1 MLSLALEIIISRDLN
16 STQAFWLGHLSYAS
30 ALQMPL
36 SAYAESQAVSDVS
49 RPDGVDNRLIVQ
61 GFPVPPRCRPA
72 RFVAV
77 EVVV

>member
-1 MLSLALEIIISRDLN
+1 MSRELN
-16 STQAFWLGHLSYAS
+16 PTQAFWLGHRSYAA

-36 SAYAESQAVSDVS
+36 SAYAEVQAVTLADLMAWE
-49 RPDGVDNRLIVQ
+49 NRLIVQ
-61 GFPVPPRCRPA
+61 GVLVPRRCRPA

>member
-1 MLSLALEIIISRDLN
+1 LEIIMSRELN
-16 STQAFWLGHLSYAS
+16 STQAFWLGHLSYAA

-36 SAYAESQAVSDVS
+36 SAYAKAQAVTLADLMAWEK
-49 RPDGVDNRLIVQ
+49 RLLVQ

-77 EVVV
+77 EVVA

>member
-1 MLSLALEIIISRDLN
+1 MVSLILEIIMSRELN
-16 STQAFWLGHLSYAS
+16 PTQAFWLGHLAYAA

-36 SAYAESQAVSDVS
+36 SAYANAQTVTLADLMAWEK
-49 RPDGVDNRLIVQ
+49 RLIVQ

-77 EVVV
+77 EVVS

>member
-1 MLSLALEIIISRDLN
+1 MSRELN
-16 STQAFWLGHLSYAS
+16 PTQAFWLGHLSYAA

-36 SAYAESQAVSDVS
+36 SAYANTQTVTL
-49 RPDGVDNRLIVQ
+49 VDLMAWEKRLSVQ

-77 EVVV
+77 EVIA

>member
-1 MLSLALEIIISRDLN
+1 MSRELN
-16 STQAFWLGHLSYAS
+16 PTQAFWLGHLSYAA
-30 ALQMPL
+30 ALQIPL
-36 SAYAESQAVSDVS
+36 SAYADTQAVMLADLMAWEK
-49 RPDGVDNRLIVQ
+49 RLIVQ